1 MTTYE
6 LFNLCS
12 HPPYHSS
19 EFDHMGHRYYAG
31 CYDFCS
37 QLTAER
43 DVLTRETLF
52 SHPKHGT
59 IYRSVEPSLLEL
71 LERVE
76 MIQMFS

>member
-1 MTTYE
+1 MPTYK
-6 LFNLCS
+6 LFDLCS
-12 HPPYHSS
+12 LPSIGS
-19 EFDHMGHRYYAG
+19 AEFDTIGGKYYAK

-59 IYRSVEPSLLEL
+59 IYRSADPSLLEL